1 MRGKIGAMAALV
13 FLGCVWAMPAY
24 GAEGDTYVAG
34 TYLNGIN
41 VSGQTVDRAKGVLED
56 PDSYSLEIV
65 KKDGTKD
72 VIKGKIGRASCRERV

>member
-34 TYLNGIN
+34 TYLN
-41 VSGQTVDRAKGVLED
+41 L
-56 PDSYSLEIV
+56 SLIHISEPHETSV
-65 KKDGTKD
+65 
-72 VIKGKIGRASCRERV
+72 